1 MTLEDITYGT
11 GVAGATTVEVLE
23 YVDISV
29 LNSYIYMAVLVVTLM
44 IGLKK
49 LIKKDK
55 KE

>member
-1 MTLEDITYGT
+1 MKLEDTTYGI
-11 GVAGATTVEVLE
+11 GVAGTTAIEVLE

-29 LNSYIYMAVLVVTLM
+29 LNSYIYMAVLIVTLM

-49 LIKKDK
+49 LIQKEK